1 MPSASTLC
9 VPNGTHQFINDFAST
24 KIKKQKKNIASR
36 IICRMGGGVIYFFH
50 YILCAVW
57 SGTQRTNITTDVLGR
72 VNTPSQAVAVSGE

>member
-24 KIKKQKKNIASR
+24 KIKKQKKKHRVQNHLPH
-36 IICRMGGGVIYFFH
+36 GGGVIYFFH